1 MEVTIKGRMVENA
14 FNDMVDNDNTEG
26 PLFLPTIEG
35 GDYGHKGEG
44 SGPTMDEGMPNVEA
58 HFVPIQKISK
68 LEQELEASRT
78 LVEEYKAKVGQLKY
92 DL

>member
-58 HFVPIQKISK
+58 HFVPI
-68 LEQELEASRT
+68 
-78 LVEEYKAKVGQLKY
+78 
-92 DL
+92 